1 MPTPP
6 YPVHPEPI
14 KKSWLERNPL
24 WKIPLGCLT
33 LLVLLA
39 AFGIILMTAITSSFR
54 QSDVYKQAIA
64 KATANPQVRERIG
77 EPIQPDWLISGEMNV
92 SGNSGKANLI
102 IPISGPRG
110 RGRIH
115 TVAQKS
121 DGVWRFT
128 YLQVELADQSAS
140 IDLLSIQPPEQRDF

>member
-1 MPTPP
+1 MATPP

-33 LLVLLA
+33 LFLLLA
-39 AFGIILMTAITSSFR
+39 AFGVILMTVITSSFR
-54 QSDVYKQAIA
+54 HSDVYKQAIA
-64 KATANPQVRERIG
+64 QATANPRVHERIG
-77 EPIQPDWLISGEMNV
+77 EPIKPDWLISGELNV
-92 SGNSGKANLI
+92 SGSSGKANLI

-115 TVAQKS
+115 AVAQKS
-121 DGVWRFT
+121 GGVWLFT
-128 YLQVELADQSAS
+128 YLQVELANQSAS
-140 IDLLSIQPPEQRDF
+140 INLLSIQPPEQRDF